1 MNKPLIK
8 NRVMNNPLL
17 EKNPMKSISMFL
29 ILIIAGLFLAA
40 CGGIPSAGGP
50 EVAATQ
56 VPVVKSDLA
65 IVAEGRLVP
74 RESVELAF
82 VSSGQVAEVLVEEGQ
97 VVRAGDVLARL
108 SNREQLESNVAAA
121 ELELAASRQELL
133 EAQQALETLNEDLP
147 DAQTAALQ
155 AVTEARQQVREAE
168 RRVNNLNSPAEQV
181 DIDAAWASVV
191 LAKDPL
197 DRAREDYEPYANKPE
212 DNVTRAALLNRM
224 ATAQAA
230 YDDAVRR
237 YNNLAG
243 LTGSEFDRSQ
253 AEAEFAIATAR
264 LELAEQEYELLMKG
278 PHPVDVS
285 LAEAR
290 IQTAEMR
297 ITSAESGLAA
307 AKSALA
313 DLELVATIP
322 GSVVKLDLIPG
333 QQVTPGEPVVQLADF
348 SAWFVETDNLTELE
362 VVNITNGQ
370 RTTISPD
377 ALPEVHLGG
386 VVDTIGTLFEEKR
399 GDITYT
405 VRIRL
410 DQADPRLRWGMT
422 SGVEFEK

>member
-1 MNKPLIK
+1 M
-8 NRVMNNPLL
+8 L
-17 EKNPMKSISMFL
+17 EKNLMKSIKTSLFL
-29 ILIIAGLFLAA
+29 IVAGLLLAA
-40 CGGIPSAGGP
+40 CGGAP
-50 EVAATQ
+50 AASGAETASTE
-56 VPVVKSDLA
+56 VPVVKSDLG

-74 RESVELAF
+74 SESVELAF

-97 VVRAGDVLARL
+97 VVQAGQVLARL

-133 EAQQALETLNEDLP
+133 TAQQALETLNEDLP

-155 AVTEARQQVREAE
+155 TVTEAREQVRGAE
-168 RRVNNLNSPAEQV
+168 RRVKNLNSPAEKT

-197 DRAREDYEPYANKPE
+197 DRARDDYEPYANKPE
-212 DNVTRAALLNRM
+212 DNVTRAALLNRL

-243 LTGSEFDRSQ
+243 LTGNEFDRSQ
-253 AEAEFAIATAR
+253 AEAEFAIANAR
-264 LELAEQEYELLMKG
+264 LELAEQEYNLLMKG
-278 PHPVDVS
+278 PHPVDIS

-290 IQTAEMR
+290 IQTAEAR
-297 ITSAESGLAA
+297 IAAAESGLAA

-322 GSVVKLDLIPG
+322 GTVVKLDLIPG
-333 QQVTPGEPVVQLADF
+333 QQVTSGVPVVQLADF
-348 SAWFVETDNLTELE
+348 SNWFVETDNLTDIE
-362 VVNITNGQ
+362 VVNISTGQ
-370 RTTISPD
+370 KTSISPD
-377 ALPEVHLGG
+377 ALPEIQLGG
-386 VVDTIGTLFEEKR
+386 VVDTIGVLFEEKR

-422 SGVEFEK
+422 TGVEFEK